1 MGILFCLQDL
11 ADGSES
17 NQHASIGAV
26 CARRISHCIWVGNA
40 MSHIYP
46 VNDYGPLMP
55 GLVMAAVAIVHV
67 FLAQFAVGGGILL
80 CYFQWLGM
88 TKRSPNALRFVHG
101 YFKVLVLISFVLGAL
116 TGVGIWFTSIQVSAA
131 TIGEM
136 VFNFHWIWATEWTFF
151 CLEVVAGYC
160 FYRYHD
166 RLSDR
171 ACLTLLVLYAFAAW
185 MSLFW
190 INGILSWQLTPGDW
204 LTTRAIA
211 DGFFNPGFWP
221 SLFFRTI
228 VCMTLAALIGCV
240 VVNVMPSLERE
251 QRQELITKA
260 AHLMIP
266 MLLMPLLGAW
276 YLYAMPSD
284 SRGWVL
290 GGSPA
295 MMLFFM
301 ISVGASLAIGGYAL
315 IGMWL
320 QRLYVNGATATLLLL
335 LAFGATAGGEF
346 VREGSR
352 KPYTIRHVLY
362 SNGIHPEDVAAMRIH
377 GCVAND
383 PFPVIHERRLPNET
397 VTMGAKVFR
406 RQCAVCHTMEGSNAV
421 SHLTESWDID
431 QMRMNI
437 AKLQQTKPFM
447 PPFAGTARELESLVQ
462 YILWVQEHRP
472 VEWPD
477 TTDPATIDQIQKWMD
492 EAGTEPANASGN
504 NVRAAKNQM
513 SNPEPAGGAE

>member
-1 MGILFCLQDL
+1 MLVSLVPGDYFT
-11 ADGSES
+11 E
-17 NQHASIGAV
+17 
-26 CARRISHCIWVGNA
+26 RFA
-40 MSHIYP
+40 MIDIYP

-80 CYFQWLGM
+80 CYFQWLAM
-88 TKRSPNALRFVHG
+88 TGCSESARVFVHG

-116 TGVGIWFTSIQVSAA
+116 TGVGIWFTSIQVSAP

-166 RLSDR
+166 QLSDR
-171 ACLTLLVLYAFAAW
+171 TCMTLLGLYAFAAW

-204 LTTRAIA
+204 LTTHAIA

-221 SLFFRTI
+221 SLLFRTI

-240 VVNVMPSLERE
+240 VVNVIPALSRE
-251 QRQELITKA
+251 QRQELIHKA
-260 AHLMIP
+260 AHLMMP
-266 MLLMPLLGAW
+266 MLAMPILGAW
-276 YLYAMPSD
+276 FLFSMPAD

-301 ISVGASLAIGGYAL
+301 ISVGASLAIGGYAVVGL
-315 IGMWL
+315 WL
-320 QRLYVNGATATLLLL
+320 QKLYINGATASLLLL

-352 KPYTIRHVLY
+352 KPYTVRHVLF
-362 SNGIHPEDVAAMRIH
+362 SNGIRPEEVAELRIR

-383 PFPVIHERRLPNET
+383 QYPVIHEKTLPNEMVT
-397 VTMGAKVFR
+397 VGAKVFR

-421 SHLTESWDID
+421 AHLTASWDAD

-447 PPFAGTARELESLVQ
+447 PPFAGTATELESLVQ
-462 YILWVQEHRP
+462 YVLWVHDGRP
-472 VEWPD
+472 KDWRSEPEPD
-477 TTDPATIDQIQKWMD
+477 ATAQIEKWLD
-492 EAGTEPANASGN
+492 EAGTEPADVSSQTTVQKSPVAMARRTGRSESEG
-504 NVRAAKNQM
+504 
-513 SNPEPAGGAE
+513 SAE